1 MAPGLLYQKLVWR
14 KNCPTSCCD
23 VRRQQTVSDSGRLAG
38 LLPGSSP
45 GQCRNSG
52 AGESLMTEPTMML
65 TNVAH
70 LGRLSSCNRDR
81 QVPAMVGGYEDA
93 DQWLALATGP
103 VVSRV
108 LT

>member
-1 MAPGLLYQKLVWR
+1 
-14 KNCPTSCCD
+14 
-23 VRRQQTVSDSGRLAG
+23 
-38 LLPGSSP
+38 
-45 GQCRNSG
+45 
-52 AGESLMTEPTMML
+52 MTEPTMML